1 MNFGITEKDQTQIK
15 EAFSSLWNAC
25 GNIWDN
31 VIDDKKDEQ
40 IQELEK
46 QVWDLEKEVQDLNE
60 IRIKTEKNL

>member
-1 MNFGITEKDQTQIK
+1 MNFGIPEKDQTQIK

-46 QVWDLEKEVQDLNE
+46 QVWGLEKEVQELNE
-60 IRIKTEKNL
+60 IRIKMEKNL

>member
-15 EAFSSLWNAC
+15 EAFSSLWDAC
-25 GNIWDN
+25 GNILDN

-46 QVWDLEKEVQDLNE
+46 QVLDLEKEVQDLNE